1 MSNEQIEKGI
11 RKAFQTLIFKGNID
25 FEIEVEQKIGEYS
38 FNPEHVRYE
47 IYVYFT
53 VDHAKFWGSSPEFS
67 REYNDLINHLDSLEE
82 KMNDVIKY
90 ILPTEEYNLWVL
102 YNHYNTNIYKPLL
115 DKIGELELSF
125 ISNFMESTPA
135 MEVVLDI
142 KDEDNH
148 NEIFTELSEHFDIDD
163 IIMYFDDLSD

>member
-1 MSNEQIEKGI
+1 
-11 RKAFQTLIFKGNID
+11 
-25 FEIEVEQKIGEYS
+25 
-38 FNPEHVRYE
+38 
-47 IYVYFT
+47 
-53 VDHAKFWGSSPEFS
+53 
-67 REYNDLINHLDSLEE
+67 
-82 KMNDVIKY
+82 
-90 ILPTEEYNLWVL
+90 
-102 YNHYNTNIYKPLL
+102 L